1 MKAVK
6 NFRLIGL
13 FVALIF
19 PQFLFGQTLRAK
31 VNVKMSHLPPNEQQI
46 LADLPQKIADY
57 YNNKR
62 WGDENQDIIINCS
75 VSLIIETVTNRGS
88 EKVYRSQFLIG
99 SESGENFYD
108 KTVEF
113 TYQVGEVFDQYQTV
127 YKPLLGVLDFYA
139 YMVLGGEMDTYDLF
153 AGTPFYDKALDVAN
167 QGLISNYPLGWQKRL
182 EEVKLITDADHI
194 PLREAKFYYYET
206 LYFVEG
212 EPSPD
217 LARQYARGVVDR
229 LEQVYKRK
237 PNSKALKR
245 FLDAHYQE
253 FCKLFKYD
261 RDRRNVEKL
270 IEIDPRHRNTYE
282 NCQSAR

>member
-1 MKAVK
+1 MTAVK
-6 NFRLIGL
+6 SVRLIGVFL
-13 FVALIF
+13 VLLL
-19 PQFLFGQTLRAK
+19 PQFLIGQTLRAK

-62 WGDENQDIIINCS
+62 WGDENQDIVINCS

-139 YMVLGGEMDTYDLF
+139 YMVIAGELDTYDLF
-153 AGTPFYDKALDVAN
+153 AGTPFYDKALDIAN

-182 EEVKLITDADHI
+182 EEVKLITDADHV

-212 EPSPD
+212 EPNPD
-217 LARQYARGVVDR
+217 LAQQYARGVVDR
-229 LEQVYKRK
+229 LEQVYRRK

-261 RDRRNVEKL
+261 RDRRNIEKL
-270 IEIDPRHRNTYE
+270 IEIDPRHRSTYE
-282 NCQSAR
+282 NCQSSR